1 MAVTDNNH
9 IMSKHIACA
18 ALLTLAH
25 VFPGSSSLAQD
36 ARSLSLAEARALA
49 GAASPDII
57 AAREAIAVA
66 RGLEAQAA
74 AHINPTLAYAAERT
88 SGGGQANR
96 QQIAGV
102 EQAVEIG
109 GQRRARRDAARLRT
123 QAAEA
128 RLEGAEAIIDFEVAR
143 LYASVVAAERRV
155 ALAQTAS
162 AAFVEAARISERRLA
177 AGDISTYTDRRLRL
191 EAARYA
197 ALQAEAALASR
208 SARLGLSSL
217 ISANPD
223 STAASNAALSD
234 SVPRSASDL
243 RREALHAYALSRRAD
258 LRALSLEAEAS
269 AADARLAARERIPT
283 PVLSAGLKSEEAAG
297 NPESMNGFVA
307 GFSVPLPIWD
317 RRRGA
322 IQAAEAGARRRVA
335 ERESLRRRVT
345 SEVME
350 AHASLMAAEQQ
361 IALLAPQL
369 GERAAAALRSAQ
381 LAYAEG
387 EITLLEWLD
396 AVRAYHEAESVYAT
410 LVGETMIRRAA
421 LERSVGTQLENVR

>member
-1 MAVTDNNH
+1 MT
-9 IMSKHIACA
+9 KHIACA

-25 VFPGSSSLAQD
+25 VLMGSSSQAQETQ
-36 ARSLSLAEARALA
+36 SLSLAEARALA
-49 GAASPDII
+49 RAASPDII
-57 AAREAIAVA
+57 AAREAVAVA

-74 AHINPTLAYAAERT
+74 AYVNPTLAYATERT
-88 SGGGQANR
+88 SGGGQTNR
-96 QQIAGV
+96 QRIAGV

-128 RLEGAEAIIDFEVAR
+128 SLEGAEAIVDFEVAR
-143 LYASVVAAERRV
+143 LYAGVVAAERRV
-155 ALAQTAS
+155 ALARTAS
-162 AAFVEAARISERRLA
+162 AAFVEAARISETRLA

-197 ALQAEAALASR
+197 ALQAEAELGSR

-217 ISANPD
+217 ISANLD
-223 STAASNAALSD
+223 SISATNAVLSD
-234 SVPRSASDL
+234 SVPASANDL
-243 RREALHAYALSRRAD
+243 RREALHGYALNRRAD
-258 LRALSLEAEAS
+258 LRALSLEADAS
-269 AADARLAARERIPT
+269 AADARLTARERMPT
-283 PVLSAGLKSEEAAG
+283 PVLSAGFKSEEAAG
-297 NPESMNGFVA
+297 NPERMNGLVA

-322 IQAAEAGARRRVA
+322 IQAAEAGARRRAA
-335 ERESLRRRVT
+335 ERESLRRRIA

-350 AHASLMAAEQQ
+350 AHASLAAAEEQ
-361 IALLAPQL
+361 IALLSPQL

-396 AVRAYHEAESVYAT
+396 AVRAYHEAESVYAS